1 MQGLQ
6 DSGLATVEDGK
17 VTITQKGIELEPRAV
32 CIPETILNEYRQSG
46 VDLVEFRE
54 SLEIVRDAGDASQ
67 MEYPH

>member
-1 MQGLQ
+1 M
-6 DSGLATVEDGK
+6 
-17 VTITQKGIELEPRAV
+17 